1 MDLIRL
7 GVRAVVIGFVVSISG
22 AASAVPA
29 AEVKIV
35 LPQNRTAFQTN
46 EWIDVSVVRRGMGP
60 LTAGPLVLTLM
71 GADGSSIGA
80 TFAAPAVG
88 VQGNEAR
95 ATEHLHMNGWLMR
108 PGKYAIE
115 VAADGAKATSEIEVF
130 SHVRQSSFR
139 LINWG
144 RANNREQQIVQG
156 EDSLGFNL
164 FYGGYD
170 NDDQAHFIRAGVD
183 FMANCVMSG
192 GHQMDLRLE
201 CDWSD
206 PYVTRGGTRRVA
218 RRAMIDRNRPNVP
231 GVHFYDEPGLTWF
244 KHPVT
249 GEFGPHG
256 VPGQVRSYIAAFGR
270 EPIAHYEV
278 DPNNPDHVARWK
290 HWAAWKLGL
299 MDAAWKEA
307 QFGVSAVR
315 SDFLSLTQSVYGWTA
330 FTDGYYFNVARSLP
344 ITSGHGGYHDIGP
357 GYFCPSYFLEMARA
371 RDRWKPTWYLPTW
384 YGNTTADQFRLEQY
398 LSFQT
403 HVQGLMSPPDCEPA
417 VNAGPR
423 QGIVE
428 SNHLLKKLGTIFTT
442 MPPTRPPVAVLYS
455 LSQAVASQVKDRTQN
470 YAHALPHGQNLPLTY
485 VALKLIGQQFDA
497 VVDEDAIDGTLGD
510 YRAVVLTSL
519 DYVAPAVVA
528 ALEDFA
534 KRGGLVLLT
543 ADSAVQI
550 GGAVKLSAAPR
561 MPDQAKIDE
570 LMKAAKYGELGPFT
584 TTGKHI
590 EGATPLAQALRAEL
604 AKAGIAPVFDSD
616 VPTIVATRQAAG
628 DIEYLFAVNAT
639 YDAAAKDDKG
649 NAERNALKATA
660 AKITLADD
668 GRAIYDAIHSRTL
681 RGAVAK
687 DGLAAAG
694 GKLAIESRFG
704 PGQMRVFARTARP
717 IGGVRAAAPVVRRE
731 LVRETEPIT
740 VQIAASLMDD
750 QGRLLSGSAPLHVRV
765 IDPLGV
771 TRHELYRATTLGTFT
786 TTLPLAAND
795 PAGDWKV
802 IVRELLAGT
811 EDAATFGY
819 TPPTRPRAIA
829 GATPRAVYAGNDRDN
844 AFRFARLHHDVTI
857 IMGASPFNAVAA
869 DRLTKSLEPW
879 GVRCKVMDLAEASKA
894 RRLSEDEAK
903 TWVGLQYA
911 GSGQIKAGDANP
923 PVFAGFAVQG
933 PVILLGNPEDNPII
947 KFLLSE
953 RFLPYTPHPTDL
965 PGPSRG
971 FMAWQ
976 RDGVGAGQE
985 SITLIAYDEAGM
997 GEAVGTFYEA
1007 VAGTDGLT
1015 KWTLP
1020 QSDQVVASKAA
1031 PGRVPAAV
1039 IAWQAVLPDRV
1050 VSLKTEGANLVAIT
1064 ADGSTTTLDA
1074 SGKIVSTQPAEVA
1087 RAAAPASVAIPD
1099 VFKPVILPD
1108 RLIKLVVAGNNETA
1122 VGYWGGTLQVI
1133 RPDGSVKSQ
1142 QVLPHDVT
1150 ALVWQGSRAVAGL
1163 ADGRTLAIE

>member
-1 MDLIRL
+1 MDTLRCVRVIVLALICAVAA
-7 GVRAVVIGFVVSISG
+7 GRAV
-22 AASAVPA
+22 A
-29 AEVKIV
+29 AEVKV
-35 LPQNRTAFQTN
+35 LLPQNRTVFQTN
-46 EWIDVSVVRRGMGP
+46 EWIDVSVVRHEAQA
-60 LTAGPLVLTLM
+60 LAAGPLVLTLV
-71 GADGSSIGA
+71 GSDGSSVA
-80 TFAAPAVG
+80 TTFSAPAVA
-88 VQGNEAR
+88 VMGNEAR
-95 ATEHLHMNGWLMR
+95 ATEHLHVNGWLLR
-108 PGKYAIE
+108 PGTYAIE
-115 VAADGAKATSEIEVF
+115 ATVDGAKATAEIEVF

-164 FYGGYD
+164 FYGGYG

-206 PYVTRGGTRRVA
+206 PLVTRGGTRRVA

-244 KHPVT
+244 NHPVT

-256 VPGQVRSYIAAFGR
+256 VPAQVRSYAAAFGR
-270 EPIAHYEV
+270 EPIAHHQV
-278 DPNNPDHVARWK
+278 DPNNPDQVARWK
-290 HWAAWKLGL
+290 HWATWKLGL

-315 SDFLSLTQSVYGWTA
+315 PDFLSLTQSVYGWTA

-371 RDRWKPTWYLPTW
+371 RDRWKPVWYLPTW

-403 HVQGLMSPPDCEPA
+403 NVQGLMSPPDCEPA

-442 MPPTRPPVAVLYS
+442 MRPTRPPVAVLYS
-455 LSQAVASQVKDRTQN
+455 LSQAIGTQVKDRTQN

-485 VALKLIGQQFDA
+485 VALKLIQQQFDA
-497 VVDEDAIDGTLGD
+497 VVDEDVLDGTIGD

-519 DYVAPAVVA
+519 DYLDPAVVA
-528 ALEDFA
+528 ALADYI

-543 ADSAVQI
+543 ADSTVEIA
-550 GGAVKLSAAPR
+550 GAVRLAVAPR
-561 MPDQAKIDE
+561 MPNQAKIDE

-590 EGATPLAQALRAEL
+590 EGATPLAQSLRTEL
-604 AKAGIAPVFDSD
+604 GKAGIAPVFDSD

-628 DIEYLFAVNAT
+628 DIEYIFAVNAT

-668 GRAIYDAIHSRTL
+668 GRAVYDAIHARLL
-681 RGAVAK
+681 RAAAAK
-687 DGLAAAG
+687 DVVAAAG
-694 GKLAIESRFG
+694 GKLTIEGRFG
-704 PGQMRVFARTARP
+704 PGQMRVFARTTRP
-717 IGGVRAAAPVVRRE
+717 IGGVRAATPVVRRE
-731 LVRETEPIT
+731 LVRDTEPIT
-740 VQIAASLMDD
+740 VEIAASLVDD
-750 QGRLLSGSAPLHVRV
+750 QGRFVSGSAPLHVRV

-786 TTLPLAAND
+786 ATLPLAAND
-795 PAGDWKV
+795 PGGEWKV
-802 IVRELLAGT
+802 AVRELLAGT
-811 EDAATFGY
+811 EDVVAFQYA
-819 TPPTRPRAIA
+819 PPTRARAIA
-829 GATPRAVYAGNDRDN
+829 GATTRAVFAGNDRDN
-844 AFRFARLHHDVTI
+844 VFRFARLHHDVTI
-857 IMGASPFNAVAA
+857 VKGTSPFNVAAA

-879 GVRCKVMDLAEASKA
+879 GVRCKVMELAEASKP
-894 RRLSEDEAK
+894 RRLTDEEAK

-911 GSGQIKAGDANP
+911 GSGQIKPGDANP

-947 KFLLSE
+947 KFLVNE
-953 RFLPYTPHPTDL
+953 RFLPYTPHATEL
-965 PGPSRG
+965 PGPGRG
-971 FMAWQ
+971 FVAWQ

-985 SITLIAYDEAGM
+985 SITLVAYDEIGM
-997 GEAVGTFYEA
+997 SEAVGSFYEA
-1007 VAGTDGLT
+1007 VAGIDALT

-1020 QSDQVVASKAA
+1020 QSDQIVAAKTA
-1031 PGRVPAAV
+1031 PGRVPPAT
-1039 IAWQAVLPDRV
+1039 IAWQTLLPDRV
-1050 VSLKTEGANLVAIT
+1050 ASLKVEGNNLVART
-1064 ADGSTTTLDA
+1064 VDGLVTTLDGAGKTVSAQLAEPMRA
-1074 SGKIVSTQPAEVA
+1074 SADAAVA
-1087 RAAAPASVAIPD
+1087 VPD
-1099 VFKPVILPD
+1099 ALKARLLTD
-1108 RLIKLVVAGNNETA
+1108 RVVKFAVPGNNQTA
-1122 VGYWGGTLQVI
+1122 IGYWGGTLQVI
-1133 RPDGSVKSQ
+1133 RHDGGTKTQ
-1142 QVLPHDVT
+1142 QVLPQDIT
-1150 ALVWQGSRAVAGL
+1150 ALVWQGERLVAGL
-1163 ADGRTLAIE
+1163 ADGRVIAME